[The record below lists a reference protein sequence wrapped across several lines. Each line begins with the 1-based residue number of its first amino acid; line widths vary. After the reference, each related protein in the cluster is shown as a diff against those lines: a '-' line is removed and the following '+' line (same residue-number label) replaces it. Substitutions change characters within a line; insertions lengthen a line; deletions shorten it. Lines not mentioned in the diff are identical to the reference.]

1 MFSCADALA
10 SGRHK
15 AADNAHNK
23 VFFMIFKQFVLM
35 VNYYWK
41 SPSPHRKKDMAK
53 HHSVPSPM
61 RVYQNKLLRLVGE
74 VARSDGGVSRTQRH
88 TLCVSVGV
96 KPLRPVGP
104 APLQGGAVASRRF
117 CYTLA
122 TRDWQSLP
130 QTAFP
135 VLSRTGMA
143 GQGSSGLFHA
153 FPNLEQHLFRIA
165 ATQLTVTCRIKMQRV
180 YATGATGGRN
190 HIGRRNHL
198 RKGLDDG
205 IH

>member
-1 MFSCADALA
+1 MLRVVLPTCMFSCADALA

-23 VFFMIFKQFVLM
+23 VFFMIFMQFVLIM
-35 VNYYWK
+35 STMEITPLSAITEK
-41 SPSPHRKKDMAK
+41 HTAKKRSIPA
-53 HHSVPSPM
+53 
-61 RVYQNKLLRLVGE
+61 NKNCTYSLKIQFLSHGTKRFLP
-74 VARSDGGVSRTQRH
+74 RMSFP
-88 TLCVSVGV
+88 
-96 KPLRPVGP
+96 KPAMHQTDR
-104 APLQGGAVASRRF
+104 QG
-117 CYTLA
+117 Y
-122 TRDWQSLP
+122 P
-130 QTAFP
+130 FP
-135 VLSRTGMA
+135 
-143 GQGSSGLFHA
+143 LFHL
-153 FPNLEQHLFRIA
+153 FPDLEQHLFRIA